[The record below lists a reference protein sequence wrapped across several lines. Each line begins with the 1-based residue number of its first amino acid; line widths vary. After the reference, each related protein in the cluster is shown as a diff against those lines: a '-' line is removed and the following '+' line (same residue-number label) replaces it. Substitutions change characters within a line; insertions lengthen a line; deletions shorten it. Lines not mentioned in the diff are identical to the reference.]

1 MQIGGNSANFFL
13 LQTLLSIS
21 RSFFFLPF
29 LTTFTIL
36 PLTCLII
43 FYKQLATCYEK
54 NIFATVNLFRF
65 VYLLYLR
72 NISKSKYA
80 KRWQPF
86 YF

>member
-1 MQIGGNSANFFL
+1 MQIGGNSANFFFIAN
-13 LQTLLSIS
+13 TSKHLSFI
-21 RSFFFLPF
+21 FFLPF

-72 NISKSKYA
+72 NISQSKYA